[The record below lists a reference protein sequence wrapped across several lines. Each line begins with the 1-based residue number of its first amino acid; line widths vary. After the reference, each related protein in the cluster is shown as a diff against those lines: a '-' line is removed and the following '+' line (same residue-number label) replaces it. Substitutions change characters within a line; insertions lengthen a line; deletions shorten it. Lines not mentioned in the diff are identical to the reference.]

1 MNDGNLR
8 YSRLKAPNERKTD
21 WEAKKNRNDVRVQ
34 STQTHDNDVYV
45 TLNNKLTTEFIW
57 MYWPIWDTPYKCEK

>member
-1 MNDGNLR
+1 MMAIYDTAGSKHR
-8 YSRLKAPNERKTD
+8 TNEKPI
-21 WEAKKNRNDVRVQ
+21 EKQKKNRNDVRVQ

-57 MYWPIWDTPYKCEK
+57 MYLPIWDTPYKCEK